1 MQESWFGYGEML
13 NQRIKLNEIMLP
25 LDRFLTYDNGPSGQ
39 SSILAPVFYSS
50 SGVLME
56 IPTLDRI
63 GINQPPTG
71 YPRYT
76 WSFGDEKGPF
86 EHRPFDDDGS
96 GDGEITAVVH
106 PGEIRIQV
114 SNSLSQTV
122 KSYLTALPHPES
134 FPPERLFELPTWTT
148 WARYKTDVSQSVV
161 LQFADEIQSHEY
173 PYGVMEIDDRWQTR
187 YGDIEFDPTRFPDPH
202 RMIEELHT
210 RGFKV
215 TCWVI
220 PFLDPESKA
229 GMDGAQLDYLIKD
242 QSGNSYQV
250 PWWQGR
256 GYLLDVS
263 NPEAL
268 DWFKT
273 RLIQLQNEIG
283 LDGYKFDAGEAC
295 FLPADAVSRE
305 VMPGNEYTQRYI
317 DFIGKNFSLTEVR
330 SGWNNQNAPI
340 FFRQWDKW
348 STWGADNGLKS
359 VLTGILALGI
369 VGYPF
374 VLPDMVGGNSYDQV
388 PDSELMIRW
397 AELNALLPAMQFS
410 LAPWDFGEE
419 CSRICKKYAQLH
431 KTFASEFISLAREAA
446 STGLPIIR
454 PIWWNIPED
463 ENALNCKDEF
473 LLGEKY
479 LVAPI
484 LKRGARARTV
494 YLPAGD
500 WEDFWTRERLQ
511 GERYS
516 EVDAALDQ
524 LPVFCKIK

>member
-1 MQESWFGYGEML
+1 MEEFWFGYGEML
-13 NQRIKLNEIMLP
+13 HQRIMLNEIMLP

-50 SGVLME
+50 SGVLLE

-63 GINQPPTG
+63 GINQPPAT
-71 YPRYT
+71 YPHYG
-76 WSFGDEKGPF
+76 WSFGGEKGPF
-86 EHRPFDDDGS
+86 AHRPFKVDGS
-96 GDGEITAVVH
+96 GDGEFTCLAK
-106 PGEIRIQV
+106 PGEIHIQV
-114 SNSLSQTV
+114 CDTLPDVVQT
-122 KSYLTALPHPES
+122 YLTNLPHPGS
-134 FPPERLFELPTWTT
+134 IPPERLFELPTWTT
-148 WARYKTDVSQSVV
+148 WARYKTEVSQSVV
-161 LQFADEIQSHEY
+161 LQFADEIQSHDY
-173 PYGVMEIDDRWQTR
+173 LYGVMEIDDRWQTR
-187 YGDIEFDPTRFPDPH
+187 YGDIEFDPTRFPDP
-202 RMIEELHT
+202 RGMIEELHT

-220 PFLDPESKA
+220 PFLDPESQA
-229 GMDGAQLDYLIKD
+229 GMDGARLDYLIKD
-242 QSGNSYQV
+242 QHGQPYLV

-263 NPEAL
+263 NLEAL
-268 DWFKT
+268 DWFKS
-273 RLIQLQNEIG
+273 RLLQLQTETG

-295 FLPADAVSRE
+295 FLPTDAVSRE
-305 VMPGNEYTQRYI
+305 AMPGNDYTQRYI

-374 VLPDMVGGNSYDQV
+374 VLPDMVGGNAYDEV

-397 AELNALLPAMQFS
+397 VELNALLPAMQFS

-419 CSRICKKYAQLH
+419 CGNVCKKYAQLH
-431 KTFASEFISLAREAA
+431 NDFAPEFISLAREAA

-454 PIWWNIPED
+454 PIWWNAPD
-463 ENALNCKDEF
+463 DVNALNCEDEF

-479 LVAPI
+479 LVAPV
-484 LKRGARARTV
+484 LEPGARHRKV
-494 YLPAGD
+494 YLPAGT

-511 GERYS
+511 GEHYS
-516 EVDAALDQ
+516 EVAAALDQ